1 MTFQESMQQAGEE
14 ILDSI
19 AVRSAAAF
27 RSSSGMAVPGKV
39 TSRTGA
45 LLGAVL
51 GGAGGE
57 RVINTS
63 GDPIIYS
70 IAVKGTALPYA
81 SLIHEGGVRR
91 VTDKMRRFFWAKW
104 HNTAGAEKK
113 MFGILRFKNIIK
125 YLPRPYLEQG
135 VDEAEIIGI
144 LRRHGIEFLRLE
156 LRKSFTGGF
165 GATTL
170 RPGT

>member
-1 MTFQESMQQAGEE
+1 MTFQEAMQEAGEE

-19 AVRSAAAF
+19 AVRSASAF

-51 GGAGGE
+51 GGAHSIRE
-57 RVINTS
+57 IITTT
-63 GDPIIYS
+63 DPMTFTIG
-70 IAVKGTALPYA
+70 VKGTLPYA